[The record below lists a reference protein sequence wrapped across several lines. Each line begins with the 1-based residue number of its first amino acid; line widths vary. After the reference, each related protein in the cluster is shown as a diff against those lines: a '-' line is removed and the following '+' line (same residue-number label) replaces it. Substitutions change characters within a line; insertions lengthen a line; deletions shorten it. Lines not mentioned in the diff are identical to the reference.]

1 MIQIMKKYLLSVC
14 LMAGFL
20 GAVVNIQAKT
30 TRSIGTG
37 NWDVAGTWD
46 NGVPIAG
53 DSAIIEG
60 GFVVTCTTAAA
71 ATTVLIQGSGSGNTG
86 LTINSG
92 VTLTV
97 SYNFWAVPIGASQ
110 TINII
115 NNGTISVGSNGLWFR
130 NPPSGFASFVIN
142 LTGSGRI
149 NSTGIV
155 NLLSGATGTTTN
167 YNIESRINSSSK
179 LYLAI
184 AYGGQMYV
192 NLKDTIQAASNITLQ
207 SVYGASVAANCVLN
221 MDNSNAVLYIPSS
234 VSWSILSNG
243 GMVTNSST
251 GGTIYA
257 ATPNSL
263 STYANITYNNVT
275 IGGTGTLPGSLTFLG
290 SLNIQSGTTTLGTNS
305 LNIGGNLVLGGSL
318 STSAGSNVTLN
329 GTSAQTISGSTA
341 STFDILTINN
351 AAGVSNNHTNL
362 QIRNRLDITN
372 GNYDADGTGAG
383 VTTLLSTSSQTA
395 NLGQVLGSISG
406 NITAQRTI
414 PGVNTTD
421 WLYLT
426 SPIQGTTLANFS
438 NCTTGNDKAFYSYGY
453 TGSCQ
458 SSAGGYVSSYTYDPS
473 TETTNNGALD
483 GWVAATNS
491 TNAVTPQQGRIFYG
505 GNTAGT
511 YARSSYFLSLTGVP
525 YTGTVVVNAA
535 NGARTG
541 TINHSD
547 ADGGWFLFGNPYAS
561 AVDWV
566 EVLINSGTSRVDVG
580 RCYIYGVNDG
590 GWIELGAISN
600 ILPSFQAVMAHSNGA
615 SPTVEFE
622 EDDKSTSNAAIV
634 KSNTAAQEMKI
645 KITSPIVPNFSFAIV
660 RFDATGTDA
669 FDSGKDSWQY
679 ENIAPFPN
687 VGIVSSDDIKLQVQ
701 TTGLTGY
708 KAIPLRTTC
717 HASGNFTLEF
727 SNIAAANACVIL
739 EDKLTGNFTTL
750 TDAQNTYSFSMDDT
764 TNAPRFVLHLYE
776 ATQSLGTAPGTC
788 HGTNDGSAEIKL
800 HPGSFELTWY
810 NANDSLLHTS
820 QNVSDSA
827 SLDQLAPGN
836 YYIEVWRNDAAC
848 MPTKEH
854 FTIFAPGEMQ
864 PDFTLKGSAFE
875 LRTEAPISFRNTSA
889 GPISAY
895 HWDFGDNTTST
906 LPEPVHTYAKGGSYT
921 VTLTTGNGN
930 PDCDVN
936 TTKALT
942 ITDKYLSVNE
952 YGIEGL
958 RVYAHGGQLHTENGL
973 GEGRYRFV
981 NISGQTVGEGV
992 LPSGTQTLSIPD
1004 AAGKVFIFATEIDG
1018 NSGTYR
1024 IIH

>member
-1 MIQIMKKYLLSVC
+1 MSNHYYLSSLRLALFLALS
-14 LMAGFL
+14 FL
-20 GAVVNIQAKT
+20 FLQPITAKT
-30 TRSIGTG
+30 TRSNGTG
-37 NWDVAGTWD
+37 GGNWNTAATWD
-46 NGVPIAG
+46 NGIPVAG
-53 DSAIIEG
+53 DSAIVESG
-60 GFVVTCTTAAA
+60 DAVTISSNAAA
-71 ATTVLIQGSGSGNTG
+71 AFIIITGNGSSV
-86 LTINSG
+86 TINSG
-92 VTLTV
+92 VTV
-97 SYNFWAVPIGASQ
+97 SLSNSVWLYASSNNE
-110 TINII
+110 TFSFV
-115 NNGTISVGSNGLWFR
+115 NNGTVNCSRYFTVRAENFSNITT
-130 NPPSGFASFVIN
+130 N
-142 LTGSGRI
+142 
-149 NSTGIV
+149 
-155 NLLSGATGTTTN
+155 LSGTGTTVCQLDNVPYVDNGSLTIN
-167 YNIESRINSSSK
+167 WATTVVSRDWYSYCRGASSS
-179 LYLAI
+179 LTI
-184 AYGGQMYV
+184 
-192 NLKDTIQAASNITLQ
+192 NLQDSLRFSRDMKIQ
-207 SVYGASVAANCVLN
+207 SVSVAAASHTINMNNASARFRIGNVISLLTNGGQITQGAAESYVYFDNLN
-221 MDNSNAVLYIPSS
+221 NYNSNANLSYRNIGVSGNSTLTADKNLSLLVNNLYVPSS
-234 VSWSILSNG
+234 YTLNTNGNDISIPGNF
-243 GMVTNSST
+243 VCN
-251 GGTIYA
+251 
-257 ATPNSL
+257 
-263 STYANITYNNVT
+263 
-275 IGGTGTLPGSLTFLG
+275 GTLTMTAGDNFTMNGS
-290 SLNIQSGTTTLGTNS
+290 
-305 LNIGGNLVLGGSL
+305 
-318 STSAGSNVTLN
+318 
-329 GTSAQTISGSTA
+329 SAQTISGSG
-341 STFDILTINN
+341 STTVFDILTINN

-810 NANDSLLHTS
+810 NAADSLLHTS

-930 PDCDVN
+930 PACDVN

-1004 AAGKVFIFATEIDG
+1004 AVGKVFLFATEIDG